1 MHLAIQNMGIF
12 PATDIGAIQASAV
25 LTLLVREKAVRFGE
39 MSTDQPQKRA
49 EFQFYLSIAKALF
62 LVFLSPGFSSCQIK
76 VAGEEPLRREGLTP
90 SRFSV

>member
-1 MHLAIQNMGIF
+1 MGIF

-49 EFQFYLSIAKALF
+49 EFQFYLSIAKAL

-76 VAGEEPLRREGLTP
+76 VTGEEPLRLEGLTP